1 MPINKIYSK
10 LATIQGKIKEIKK
23 DAENKYQK
31 YFYFT
36 EAAAIKLLKPL
47 LEAEKLAVVFTD
59 SDQFYYEKQDK
70 EHIIRYLKKVNISDG
85 ENDGL
90 TFNISAMGQDPDIS
104 KAKGKAETYAI

>member
-1 MPINKIYSK
+1 MSINKIYTK
-10 LATIQGKIKEIKK
+10 LANIQGKIKEIKK

-70 EHIIRYLKKVNISDG
+70 DHILRYIKKVNISDG
-85 ENDGL
+85 VNETLN
-90 TFNISAMGQDPDIS
+90 FDI
-104 KAKGKAETYAI
+104 